1 MTPKTPRLTPATL
14 KNEQAVT
21 AAIDALL
28 IGEAETKTRRR
39 KILRLQKA
47 LHALVGEDAWQRYLA
62 IEEAVN
68 ERNMDELVR
77 VAAWAF
83 KEGLRCRR

>member
-1 MTPKTPRLTPATL
+1 MTPKTLRLTSATL
-14 KNEQAVT
+14 KDEQAVT

-28 IGEAETKTRRR
+28 IAEPETRTRRR
-39 KILRLQKA
+39 RILRLQKA

-68 ERNMDELVR
+68 ERHMDELVR

-83 KEGLRCRR
+83 KEGRRT

>member
-1 MTPKTPRLTPATL
+1 MTPKTPRLTLPML
-14 KNEQAVT
+14 KDEQAVT
-21 AAIDALL
+21 AAIDTLL
-28 IGEAETKTRRR
+28 IAEPETKMRRR

-68 ERNMDELVR
+68 ERHVDELVR

-83 KEGLRCRR
+83 KEGVRCRR